1 MFYRAKNELIITE
14 PRDEN
19 NRSKAKHVHKERK
32 KNQWGKLNY
41 LINGEVIKNDLRTRW
56 KDKHSHTVN
65 EVLNVCPMYLNYLSL
80 KGYKKILFV
89 GHFLAGQ
96 RSWTFPRKSDRN
108 IFPTPSYRSMDD
120 TMVDPNIV
128 MQFIPIMK
136 MAYGYNN
143 FEMHTLVPP
152 ESRHRQLMHALYKRY
167 EIDLIPCDKQYKHTR
182 NIKITPPPET
192 QYDAVVF
199 AGVPKD
205 SEDTE
210 FSVHHVRSI
219 FQPYC
224 KLGFDIIDLNYQDP
238 DSKKYKESATVD
250 NETYLN
256 EVFANRSIWDD
267 SFRNRDSEDR
277 NIEYAILNTTIK
289 CYKG

>member
-1 MFYRAKNELIITE
+1 MFYRAQNELIITA
-14 PRDEN
+14 PRDAN
-19 NRSKAKHVHKERK
+19 NRSTGVHVHRERK

-41 LINGEVIKNDLRTRW
+41 LIGGEVSKNDLVTRW

-65 EVLNVCPMYLNYLSL
+65 EVFNVCPMYLNYLSL

-96 RSWTFPRKSDRN
+96 TSWTFPTKSDRN
-108 IFPTPSYRSMDD
+108 IFPTPSYRSMQE

-128 MQFIPIMK
+128 MQFIPIMR
-136 MAYGYNN
+136 MAYGYTN
-143 FEMHTLVPP
+143 FEMHTLAPP
-152 ESRHRQLMHALYKRY
+152 ETRHRQLMHALYRRY
-167 EIDLIPCDKQYKHTR
+167 EIDMVPCDKQYKHGR
-182 NIKITPPPET
+182 NITIQPPPDT

-205 SEDTE
+205 SENLSFDANQIR
-210 FSVHHVRSI
+210 SV

-224 KLGFDIIDLNYQDP
+224 KIGFDIIDLNYQDP
-238 DSKKYKESATVD
+238 DPKKYRNSAIQD
-250 NETYLN
+250 NEVYLN
-256 EVFANRSIWDD
+256 ELFVNRSIWDE

-277 NIEYAILNTTIK
+277 NIEYAILNNTIK